1 MRDSLILIS
10 EQIKAQLVAY
20 NDYCT
25 NWQDHRLTDG
35 EKKTYTIS
43 EKINPDKLNFHRRKQ
58 SLGMHVPSIHPWF
71 SVQHWIYLSRS
82 FAAREAPTTVMIHT
96 YMHTRNGEPSRTT
109 REGIK
114 WNQKQAT
121 ATRFNLIYL
130 IDCLG
135 SECSPGGEE
144 ARFLRSSGAALAAG
158 ARFRSRGGGV
168 VACFLP
174 NKPRSLQLQ

>member
-58 SLGMHVPSIHPWF
+58 SLGMHVPSIHG
-71 SVQHWIYLSRS
+71 SRSNTESIYLAVSPPEKHPQLWWYIHTCIQETESHHVPPEKESSEIKSRQQRLDLIWFIWS
-82 FAAREAPTTVMIHT
+82 IVWAPNAHQLAKKPDSLGAAELPWPPAPDFAAGT
-96 YMHTRNGEPSRTT
+96 
-109 REGIK
+109 
-114 WNQKQAT
+114 
-121 ATRFNLIYL
+121 
-130 IDCLG
+130 
-135 SECSPGGEE
+135 EE
-144 ARFLRSSGAALAAG
+144 E
-158 ARFRSRGGGV
+158 
-168 VACFLP
+168 
-174 NKPRSLQLQ
+174 